1 MDKVWQIRETKFDDI
16 LMQLLFNRGIIGE
29 NGKKSDIEKF
39 LAPNFDK
46 DFHLSNTLP
55 GYEPAIERIK
65 KAIENKEKIGIFAD
79 YDADGIPG
87 AAFLYK
93 TLVLFNITPE
103 VYIPNRD
110 VGYGFNQKGLDFLI
124 DRGCSLIIS
133 IDLGI
138 REFDLAE
145 YLWDK
150 KIDLIITDHH
160 IPDKNLPKALSV
172 VNPKITNSKY
182 PFSELSGAGVVYKL
196 IWGLRNEYPQ
206 IITESFLKWNLD
218 LIAIST
224 ISDVVPL
231 IDENRIIAKF
241 GLKVLKKSKNI
252 GLGAIY
258 NQAGI
263 DPEKIDSYVVGFQ
276 IGPRINAPGRLEHA
290 TISFEVLISDDL
302 TEVKDLAS
310 KLEKQNI
317 LRQKM
322 MEKILIDVEATIKK
336 NNLLKNKI
344 LVLGS
349 KSWNKGVIGPVASN
363 VVEKFC
369 RPVILF
375 SEEKDKFVG
384 SARSISGFN
393 IVKAIDELKEFTLG
407 FGGHAGAAGIQIKK
421 VDFSIFSK
429 KIVQL
434 AEKKISEEDL
444 KPKLKIDLELPKDKI
459 NISTFKK
466 ILDLEP
472 FGLGN
477 PRPVFIT
484 EKIQLLSH
492 RYVGKDEKHLQLI
505 FSAGNRKVKGIVF
518 NHQKSHCSIGSQKF
532 YDIVYAPSLN
542 FWNGKWWPDLQII
555 DFKESVKNAKE
566 KQ

>member
-1 MDKVWQIRETKFDDI
+1 M
-16 LMQLLFNRGIIGE
+16 
-29 NGKKSDIEKF
+29 
-39 LAPNFDK
+39 
-46 DFHLSNTLP
+46 
-55 GYEPAIERIK
+55 
-65 KAIENKEKIGIFAD
+65 
-79 YDADGIPG
+79 
-87 AAFLYK
+87 
-93 TLVLFNITPE
+93 
-103 VYIPNRD
+103 
-110 VGYGFNQKGLDFLI
+110 
-124 DRGCSLIIS
+124 
-133 IDLGI
+133 
-138 REFDLAE
+138 
-145 YLWDK
+145 
-150 KIDLIITDHH
+150 
-160 IPDKNLPKALSV
+160 
-172 VNPKITNSKY
+172 
-182 PFSELSGAGVVYKL
+182 
-196 IWGLRNEYPQ
+196 
-206 IITESFLKWNLD
+206 
-218 LIAIST
+218 IAIST

-252 GLGAIY
+252 GLRAIY

-263 DPEKIDSYVVGFQ
+263 DPEKVDSYVVGFQ

-290 TISFEVLISDDL
+290 TISFEFLISDDL
-302 TEVKDLAS
+302 TEVRDLAS
-310 KLEKQNI
+310 KLEQQNI

-459 NISTFKK
+459 NISTLKK
-466 ILDLEP
+466 
-472 FGLGN
+472 F
-477 PRPVFIT
+477 
-484 EKIQLLSH
+484 
-492 RYVGKDEKHLQLI
+492 
-505 FSAGNRKVKGIVF
+505 
-518 NHQKSHCSIGSQKF
+518 
-532 YDIVYAPSLN
+532 
-542 FWNGKWWPDLQII
+542 
-555 DFKESVKNAKE
+555 
-566 KQ
+566 